1 MARDHQ
7 FQSTPLAEDYEVGDD
22 SDMPGDDQPIT
33 QDDIDEILNSPNAT
47 VEERRAMLLELL
59 DDIGTRRGMDETNEY
74 YGLAGEIAAALAAL
88 DAAGDGIGT
97 PGAYGFAPE
106 DRAQSPDE
114 ILERQEEEAR
124 APD

>member
-7 FQSTPLAEDYEVGDD
+7 FQSTPLAEDFDVGDD

-59 DDIGTRRGMDETNEY
+59 NDIGARRGMDADNEY
-74 YGLAGEIAAALAAL
+74 DSLAGEIGAALATL

-97 PGAYGFAPE
+97 PGAYGFDPE
-106 DRAQSPDE
+106 DRAQSPDD
-114 ILERQEEEAR
+114 ILE
-124 APD
+124 

>member
-22 SDMPGDDQPIT
+22 SDLPGDDQPIT

-59 DDIGTRRGMDETNEY
+59 NDIGARRGMDAVNEY
-74 YGLAGEIAAALAAL
+74 DSLAGEIDAALATL
-88 DAAGDGIGT
+88 DTTGDGIGT
-97 PGAYGFAPE
+97 PGAYGFDPE

-114 ILERQEEEAR
+114 ILERDEEEAR
-124 APD
+124 GPD